1 MFFFFFFFFK
11 QKTAYEIV
19 DCDWSSDV
27 CSSDLNHVIGV
38 IVEEKRNLLWVF
50 LNDHLVRMFLEQ
62 HLGCQQHIF
71 VVIDYQDFAKFFIT
85 HSRRGMMVST
95 KVQDRKSVV

>member
-1 MFFFFFFFFK
+1 MV
-11 QKTAYEIV
+11 A
-19 DCDWSSDV
+19 SSFSF
-27 CSSDLNHVIGV
+27 CQGLEQNHVIGV

-95 KVQDRKSVV
+95 KVHKPCQVVKKRLNYVSV